1 VLFLQVGYQQFDGV
15 EVKFLEG
22 WLLLQG
28 PAFQFCDELPRIDLV
43 LQAHF
48 LEGVAGVL
56 VKANSKIVQYGSEN
70 IVFGDELSYGC
81 FFYCLSKLHV
91 TKIIFFEL
99 KKGNIYMI
107 IRILSSG
114 SKVGFITADNR

>member
-1 VLFLQVGYQQFDGV
+1 VLLFQVGNEQFDGV

-28 PAFQFCDELPRIDLV
+28 PAFQFCNELPRIDLV
-43 LQAHF
+43 LQANF
-48 LEGVAGVL
+48 LEGVAGIL

-81 FFYCLSKLHV
+81 FL
-91 TKIIFFEL
+91 
-99 KKGNIYMI
+99 
-107 IRILSSG
+107 
-114 SKVGFITADNR
+114 